1 MTKVKIC
8 GLSTP
13 EAVQTAVE
21 AGTDYIGF
29 VFAPSKRQVT
39 LEQARELATGI
50 PKGVQKVGVFVS
62 PQREEVEQ
70 ACQVV
75 GLDLIQVHGPI
86 DDTILQDLPQ
96 QTIRAVQVGKD
107 ATLPETSANYL
118 LFDAPVAGS
127 GQTFDWQ
134 KLESQNFTKP
144 FFIAG
149 GLTEDNVADAIR
161 FFHPYAVD
169 VSSGVET
176 NGIKDQEK
184 IKRFIERVKY
194 GI

>member
-1 MTKVKIC
+1 MTKIKIC

-21 AGTDYIGF
+21 AGADYIGF

-39 LEQARELATGI
+39 LEQARQLATGI

-75 GLDLIQVHGPI
+75 GLDLIQVHGPM
-86 DDTILQDLPQ
+86 DETILQDLPQ

-107 ATLPETSANYL
+107 TALPGTSADYL
-118 LFDAPVAGS
+118 LFDATLSKPAMELVKATKIIDAGPS
-127 GQTFDWQ
+127 KTP
-134 KLESQNFTKP
+134 LSCS
-144 FFIAG
+144 
-149 GLTEDNVADAIR
+149 IR
-161 FFHPYAVD
+161 TLRALFRGNILAA
-169 VSSGVET
+169 SAT
-176 NGIKDQEK
+176 
-184 IKRFIERVKY
+184 
-194 GI
+194 

>member
-21 AGTDYIGF
+21 AGADYIGF

-86 DDTILQDLPQ
+86 DDTICKTFPNRRFALFKW
-96 QTIRAVQVGKD
+96 GKIQ
-107 ATLPETSANYL
+107 
-118 LFDAPVAGS
+118 LFLRPVAIICS
-127 GQTFDWQ
+127 
-134 KLESQNFTKP
+134 LM
-144 FFIAG
+144 
-149 GLTEDNVADAIR
+149 LL
-161 FFHPYAVD
+161 
-169 VSSGVET
+169 
-176 NGIKDQEK
+176 
-184 IKRFIERVKY
+184 
-194 GI
+194 

>member
-1 MTKVKIC
+1 M
-8 GLSTP
+8 
-13 EAVQTAVE
+13 
-21 AGTDYIGF
+21 
-29 VFAPSKRQVT
+29 T

-75 GLDLIQVHGPI
+75 GLDLIQVHGPM
-86 DDTILQDLPQ
+86 DETILQDLPQ

-107 ATLPETSANYL
+107 TALSETSADYL

-134 KLESQNFTKP
+134 KLETQNFTKP

-176 NGIKDQEK
+176 NGKKDQEK
-184 IKRFIERVKY
+184 IKRFIERVKH